1 MLNEVHD
8 LLHALRTAG
17 IKLPSYHS
25 SVVTPGKGTGPCL
38 RIRLQQDSSISSIEA
53 LTDEEWSGLWT
64 IMDGNQNSRPI
75 VRLNVPLLKIPL
87 KDAWW
92 TSMGYTNNQ
101 KRENLSE
108 IDKRNA
114 LKTALDTSDWS
125 QSFTMPDDNE
135 NLKKKTPAEKASD
148 LWTRVRDKAKKL
160 SASLGGAND
169 LVYVQKVF
177 ERFGKLPDLQ
187 SFASRL
193 RSAIKSQ
200 IESGSL
206 PIDIVEI
213 LLIGKLTLNTKKKL
227 ESSEA
232 TVQLAFDIDNG
243 DTVYRRVTRTALEDE
258 LEAQDIRAVGNKSDG
273 DSGKVCAYGTTE
285 PLQNSAFPKLQ
296 LPIVAEK
303 GTSLVSMFSEAPAN
317 TRYTLTD
324 SAIVPVGQV
333 LASQMAKALLW
344 ATSGEREGKTWRGV
358 ASSIFDK
365 SREQKD
371 LLITYVDG
379 KPQIDAAIADFFGED
394 QGSVNKQFEVDS
406 EAVCDALSAIVRE
419 IPSSKLRVFA
429 LRQVSPGQVQVVMSR
444 TLNPMQIISGAKL
457 WNKGAGNL
465 PPIVVPLP
473 KEQGKAPED
482 GRPMTPYPDQIVR
495 LLSRQWIREGA
506 KNDKQEPFTPVAGP
520 SLGSIIDLLICEPEK
535 YESIACDL
543 LRRSLIQV
551 GPLLSGLVG
560 AIRTNKK
567 ERYEQYPLKN
577 RYPALIACSTIGL
590 VLYALNSR
598 KEDYMQDSVFAVGK
612 MLALADDIHRSYC
625 EVVRDGSL
633 PPSLLGNSLLSTAME
648 NPTRAVAV
656 LGDRLKIYIGWAKTA
671 KEPQSADKAAKAS
684 RIAIRTAR
692 NRRAQYEAFVK
703 SVHEQGLPTK
713 MDDVAKAHLLLGYL
727 ASTKDNKEGGQAN
740 E

>member
-1 MLNEVHD
+1 
-8 LLHALRTAG
+8 
-17 IKLPSYHS
+17 
-25 SVVTPGKGTGPCL
+25 
-38 RIRLQQDSSISSIEA
+38 
-53 LTDEEWSGLWT
+53 
-64 IMDGNQNSRPI
+64 
-75 VRLNVPLLKIPL
+75 LNVPLLKIPL

-333 LASQMAKALLW
+333 LRPKW
-344 ATSGEREGKTWRGV
+344 PRHC
-358 ASSIFDK
+358 
-365 SREQKD
+365 
-371 LLITYVDG
+371 
-379 KPQIDAAIADFFGED
+379 FG
-394 QGSVNKQFEVDS
+394 
-406 EAVCDALSAIVRE
+406 
-419 IPSSKLRVFA
+419 
-429 LRQVSPGQVQVVMSR
+429 
-444 TLNPMQIISGAKL
+444 
-457 WNKGAGNL
+457 
-465 PPIVVPLP
+465 PLP
-473 KEQGKAPED
+473 GSA
-482 GRPMTPYPDQIVR
+482 
-495 LLSRQWIREGA
+495 RE
-506 KNDKQEPFTPVAGP
+506 
-520 SLGSIIDLLICEPEK
+520 
-535 YESIACDL
+535 
-543 LRRSLIQV
+543 RR
-551 GPLLSGLVG
+551 G
-560 AIRTNKK
+560 
-567 ERYEQYPLKN
+567 EE
-577 RYPALIACSTIGL
+577 
-590 VLYALNSR
+590 
-598 KEDYMQDSVFAVGK
+598 
-612 MLALADDIHRSYC
+612 
-625 EVVRDGSL
+625 
-633 PPSLLGNSLLSTAME
+633 
-648 NPTRAVAV
+648 
-656 LGDRLKIYIGWAKTA
+656 
-671 KEPQSADKAAKAS
+671 
-684 RIAIRTAR
+684 
-692 NRRAQYEAFVK
+692 
-703 SVHEQGLPTK
+703 
-713 MDDVAKAHLLLGYL
+713 
-727 ASTKDNKEGGQAN
+727 
-740 E
+740 